1 MEEAVDGGLFDPELN
16 MLKGS
21 SRELGQSREPSI
33 DFRRHVELGRDIK
46 SKGDGELV
54 GSAFCKC
61 FGDGSDYRESGG

>member
-33 DFRRHVELGRDIK
+33 DFRRHVELGRGHQI
-46 SKGDGELV
+46 
-54 GSAFCKC
+54 
-61 FGDGSDYRESGG
+61 